1 MRVHPLVAP
10 LFSTAESALAD
21 EQAADHE
28 ILSQGKAAVRLDS
41 SGLIQAR
48 ARFTPATQW
57 HTRSTA
63 DESVE
68 PNRNNLGHE
77 PPLTSDVPVAPATR
91 RWSEAP
97 PSPSSPLTGRTA
109 EESPA
114 QQIAPPEDQAKFR
127 DLDRGN
133 ADYEPLIH
141 TITTSVPRLRTD
153 LRHESPHRPLP
164 QHRQQGAA
172 EPSRPAV
179 PKHEPDEIQITIGR
193 IEVTA
198 VPDTPRPVP
207 KPARKQL
214 SLDDYL
220 KQADARGR

>member
-1 MRVHPLVAP
+1 VSGYLHRLVSSAMRPAMRVHPLV
-10 LFSTAESALAD
+10 D
-21 EQAADHE
+21 EQATDDE

-41 SGLIQAR
+41 SSLIQAR

-68 PNRNNLGHE
+68 PNRNNLVHE
-77 PPLTSDVPVAPATR
+77 PLLTSDVPVAPATR
-91 RWSEAP
+91 RCSEEP
-97 PSPSSPLTGRTA
+97 PSPSSRLTGR
-109 EESPA
+109 
-114 QQIAPPEDQAKFR
+114 
-127 DLDRGN
+127 
-133 ADYEPLIH
+133 ADP
-141 TITTSVPRLRTD
+141 
-153 LRHESPHRPLP
+153 RHESAHRPLP
-164 QHRQQGAA
+164 QHLQQGDA
-172 EPSRPAV
+172 EPARPAV

-198 VPDTPRPVP
+198 VPDAPRPVP

-214 SLDDYL
+214 SLEDYL